1 MLSCNHAVMLALG
14 KSQRLRLRTS
24 KYLGAVSRYLAKGK
38 AMAMALAMAL
48 ALAAVPGHAAE
59 GALQQTR
66 VQQLA
71 RALPSALHLPRRSS
85 RRSQPQQC
93 R

>member
-1 MLSCNHAVMLALG
+1 MLSCNHAVMPALG

-38 AMAMALAMAL
+38 AMAMAMAM

-59 GALQQTR
+59 AALQQTP

-71 RALPSALHLPRRSS
+71 RVLPWALHLPRRSS
-85 RRSQPQQC
+85 RQSQPRQC

>member
-1 MLSCNHAVMLALG
+1 MLSCNHAVMPALG

-38 AMAMALAMAL
+38 AMAMALA
-48 ALAAVPGHAAE
+48 LAAVPGHAAE
-59 GALQQTR
+59 AALQQTL

-71 RALPSALHLPRRSS
+71 SALPWALHLPRRS
-85 RRSQPQQC
+85 
-93 R
+93 